1 MLVFI
6 CLRRNEEQALVN
18 NPDTLSIQFCNKLFV
33 GLHSDKTYNIFVCGN
48 TT

>member
-18 NPDTLSIQFCNKLFV
+18 NPDTLQFCNKFFV
-33 GLHSDKTYNIFVCGN
+33 GLHGDKTYNIFVCGN